1 MNMMTRTTSAPALAA
16 DQGQRRRRHRRRR
29 AFSIMEMLI
38 AITISSLLMVSLLS
52 ALDTMYKLYTVGT
65 DSASTHVVSRIT
77 MSRLLGMIRTGSD
90 FGPFPNNVLD
100 ESINPLNADY
110 FEFVSLKDE
119 NGDPLEIT
127 RVEYRPAGDDAQ
139 LRTWGNDEDEP
150 TFGGADNPGELWLLV
165 FDATAEEETLIREAV
180 LISGIERAVFSLQY
194 DVGPRLTRATIDF
207 NVRPDDDIA
216 LTTQAPPET
225 IRLVASAVS
234 RQLIE

>member
-1 MNMMTRTTSAPALAA
+1 MTKSTNTSRSRTP
-16 DQGQRRRRHRRRR
+16 RR

-52 ALDTMYKLYTVGT
+52 ALDTMYKLYSVGT

-77 MSRLLGMIRTGSD
+77 MSRLLGMVRTGSD
-90 FGPFPNNVLD
+90 FGPFPSNVLD

-127 RVEYRPAGDDAQ
+127 RVEYRLAGETAD
-139 LRTWGNDEDEP
+139 LRSWGNDETEP
-150 TFGGADNPGELWLLV
+150 SFGGSETPGELWLLV
-165 FDATAEEETLIREAV
+165 FDATSASTDPVREAV
-180 LISGIERAVFSLQY
+180 LLSGVERAVFSLQY
-194 DVGPRLTRATIDF
+194 DVGPKLSRATIDLV
-207 NVRPDDDIA
+207 VRPDDDDLT
-216 LTTQAPPET
+216 LTTDAPPET

>member
-1 MNMMTRTTSAPALAA
+1 MTTSTT
-16 DQGQRRRRHRRRR
+16 RRRAPRPIRR

-119 NGDPLEIT
+119 DDQPLEIT
-127 RVEYRPAGDDAQ
+127 RVEYRIAGEAAD
-139 LRTWGNDEDEP
+139 LRTWGSDEDEP
-150 TFGGADNPGELWLLV
+150 AFGGADNPGELWLLV
-165 FDATAEEETLIREAV
+165 FDATADDETLIREAI
-180 LISGIERAVFSLQY
+180 LLSGVERAVFSLQY
-194 DVGPRLTRATIDF
+194 DVGPRLSRATIDF
-207 NVRPDDDIA
+207 NVRPDDNIS
-216 LTTQAPPET
+216 LTTEAPPET